1 MGRFRARALAWI
13 LCFSIV
19 PAAVCQT
26 AQKTGGER
34 RVPKL
39 SLNRLSRLALLISTA
54 LALTIAPCHVKL
66 YGAATIVP
74 ALAYAD
80 GGNGN
85 GGNGGGGNGNGGGGN
100 GNSGGNSSSGGSN
113 SNNSGNNSG
122 NNNGN
127 RGNSANHNSHVNATT
142 GDKVEINGSTIKVIH
157 PDGMKEEIQN
167 GRFEMEDAFGRTII
181 ERKATPEDLARL
193 LAL

>member
-1 MGRFRARALAWI
+1 
-13 LCFSIV
+13 
-19 PAAVCQT
+19 
-26 AQKTGGER
+26 
-34 RVPKL
+34 
-39 SLNRLSRLALLISTA
+39 
-54 LALTIAPCHVKL
+54 
-66 YGAATIVP
+66 
-74 ALAYAD
+74 
-80 GGNGN
+80 
-85 GGNGGGGNGNGGGGN
+85 
-100 GNSGGNSSSGGSN
+100 
-113 SNNSGNNSG
+113 SGNNSG

-127 RGNSANHNSHVNATT
+127 RGNSANHNSHVNAAT